1 MVSSSGH
8 EGCVPAPEARLC
20 NEHRAPE
27 LLSNMESR
35 KAPQRQARASQGCQ
49 PPLMTLDLSRSSK
62 PQPRTT
68 GRLKAECI

>member
-1 MVSSSGH
+1 MASSSGH
-8 EGCVPAPEARLC
+8 EGRVPTPE
-20 NEHRAPE
+20 APE

-35 KAPQRQARASQGCQ
+35 KAPQRQAHASQCCQ